1 MELNEEDQKLIAE
14 MKSQIKTLNIRIE
27 ELERK
32 CKAHIHM
39 TTGEYQP
46 TTQPLV
52 W

>member
-1 MELNEEDQKLIAE
+1 MDEEDRKLVDE
-14 MKSQIKTLNIRIE
+14 LKTRIEEQNKRIE

-39 TTGEYQP
+39 TTGAYQP